1 MRESSAYLSCRGGA
15 WWACGAGGTWPRCPP
30 DETGCRRRDRVST
43 ARDCQV
49 TPRSVSPV
57 ARGDESIR
65 REVVKSLS
73 DIPSMN
79 RSGSDSRVEEGVVYL
94 RCVDQE
100 GSIAH

>member
-1 MRESSAYLSCRGGA
+1 M
-15 WWACGAGGTWPRCPP
+15 
-30 DETGCRRRDRVST
+30 
-43 ARDCQV
+43 

-79 RSGSDSRVEEGVVYL
+79 RSGSDVEVEEGVVYL

-100 GSIAH
+100 GSIAKVIGRRLMGIPGLVGLKTHPKPV